1 MLSFLIP
8 SNILGQFHLLVKKNV
23 FSETVMVLSSMP
35 VCIEKHSVLAA
46 KLWCHF
52 LDDALGG

>member
-23 FSETVMVLSSMP
+23 FGETVMVLCSTP
-35 VCIEKHSVLAA
+35 VCNEKHSVLVA
-46 KLWCHF
+46 KLWCYF